1 MSRNIYQGAYSRRRY
16 SNYNVVGKQAT
27 YASTG
32 NYTLNAVSGNPD
44 MGKVHVSSAVHSSD
58 AFSQSN
64 DQGNGYATRGV
75 GVNSYIVTAL
85 PFQGY
90 RFVCWK
96 GDFPAGKQNSSKI
109 LVTLNRNINL
119 TAVFDTVEVSYNI
132 SVNWDASMGRV
143 VASGM
148 QEGRLSATP
157 GTQVTLEATPKDGYV
172 FKRWEGIN
180 LAGNVQDNTSRRI
193 TITMPARDLTLRAVF
208 AKSAENPGSGGGT
221 PGSGTSDDNG
231 GVVVIDTPTIV
242 STGGSLTDKVLP
254 FVKKWWWAIAIV
266 AWVCYKNW
274 KEGSK

>member
-1 MSRNIYQGAYSRRRY
+1 MSRNIYQGAYSRRRF
-16 SNYNVVGKQAT
+16 SNYNVVGAKT
-27 YASTG
+27 ASAS
-32 NYTLNAVSGNPD
+32 NNSYRLNAVASNPSL
-44 MGKVHVSSAVHSSD
+44 GSVQVSSVAL
-58 AFSQSN
+58 A
-64 DQGNGYATRGV
+64 ATEV
-75 GVNSYIVTAL
+75 GVASANNPAVKAGAATYQVTAL
-85 PFQGY
+85 PFSGC
-90 RFVCWK
+90 RFVGWK
-96 GDFPAGKQNSSKI
+96 GDYPAGKQQSNPI
-109 LVTLNRNINL
+109 VVTLNRNINL
-119 TAVFDTVEVSYNI
+119 IAVFERIETSYNI
-132 SVNWDASMGRV
+132 IVSYDSSMGRV

-172 FKRWEGIN
+172 FKQWEGIN

-231 GVVVIDTPTIV
+231 EVVVIDTPTIV
-242 STGGSLTDKVLP
+242 STSGSLTDKVLP